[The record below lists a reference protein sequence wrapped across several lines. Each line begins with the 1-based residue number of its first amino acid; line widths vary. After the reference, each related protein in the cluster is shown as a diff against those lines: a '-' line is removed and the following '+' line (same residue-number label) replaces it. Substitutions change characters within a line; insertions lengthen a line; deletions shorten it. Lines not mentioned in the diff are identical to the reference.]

1 MKGVKHY
8 TASGAVHTGATHKM
22 KNGTLHSGKTH
33 TDASKKLFHYSGL
46 SKAAQAKTKIK
57 KGK

>member
-8 TASGAVHTGATHKM
+8 TANGKLYTGATHKM

-33 TDASKKLFHYSGL
+33 TPASKKLFHYSGL
-46 SKAAQAKTKIK
+46 SKTAQAKTKIK
-57 KGK
+57 KGN

>member
-8 TASGAVHTGATHKM
+8 TASG
-22 KNGTLHSGKTH
+22 KTH
-33 TDASKKLFHYSGL
+33 TSASKKLFHYSGL
-46 SKAAQAKTKIK
+46 SKAAQAKTKAP